1 MGEFVES
8 SITKTAVRKLAAP
21 IEDISAFEVLL
32 NSVIAD
38 NPWACTAYQVGTTSN
53 PPVEK
58 TKESYTARVAYQDG
72 DAKTV
77 GQVTTKCETSA
88 GYSANIATILGNTA
102 LATATGGT
110 ASHNPADD
118 SFSATLKCHDANG
131 EVYTVTFSRT
141 QVTIGSYAAEA
152 IRTAIETWADG
163 VPALA

>member
-1 MGEFVES
+1 M
-8 SITKTAVRKLAAP
+8 
-21 IEDISAFEVLL
+21 
-32 NSVIAD
+32 
-38 NPWACTAYQVGTTSN
+38 
-53 PPVEK
+53 
-58 TKESYTARVAYQDG
+58 
-72 DAKTV
+72 
-77 GQVTTKCETSA
+77 TTKCETSA